1 MSDIMLD
8 VEDLEIDLLLE
19 GVFRRYGHDY
29 RRYRRTPVRERL
41 RTFMRHA
48 GLQTLSGLQERVLH
62 DPASA
67 DALLRALNK
76 RPVSLFDG
84 ADYFHALRAAMVS
97 LLRTYPSSR
106 IWVAEC
112 VAAEDVC
119 ALSIIL
125 AEEQL
130 LDRTQVFATTETEAL
145 LEEARSGRFPRD
157 RLVEY
162 EENYRKSGGKK
173 SFASYCSQEGGQMV
187 FAEQLRSNITWAQ
200 HSLAT
205 DASFN
210 EFQVILCRRALSD
223 YGEGL
228 RRQVLQLFYDS
239 MSHFGVLSVEGDE
252 DVNIAPFKGRYS
264 PIAEKQGLYRRV
276 A

>member
-1 MSDIMLD
+1 MNGIMLD

-29 RRYRRTPVRERL
+29 RGYRRSPIRERL
-41 RTFMRHA
+41 RTFMRNA
-48 GLQTLSGLQERVLH
+48 GLRTVSELQDRVLH

-67 DALLRALNK
+67 NALLRALNE
-76 RPVSLFDG
+76 RPVGFFED
-84 ADYFHALRAAMVS
+84 AEYFHALRTAMVS
-97 LLRTYPSSR
+97 LLRTYPSPR

-157 RLVEY
+157 RLAEY
-162 EENYRKSGGKK
+162 EENYRKSGGKGN
-173 SFASYCSQEGGQMV
+173 FATYCSQEGGQV
-187 FAEQLRSNITWAQ
+187 AFAEQLRSNITWAQ

-210 EFQVILCRRALSD
+210 EFQVILCRRTLTD
-223 YGEGL
+223 FGDGL

-239 MSHFGVLSVEGDE
+239 MSHFGVLSVEGDSG
-252 DVNIAPFKGRYS
+252 VNIAPFKGRYS
-264 PIAEKQGLYRRV
+264 PISEEQGLYRRL